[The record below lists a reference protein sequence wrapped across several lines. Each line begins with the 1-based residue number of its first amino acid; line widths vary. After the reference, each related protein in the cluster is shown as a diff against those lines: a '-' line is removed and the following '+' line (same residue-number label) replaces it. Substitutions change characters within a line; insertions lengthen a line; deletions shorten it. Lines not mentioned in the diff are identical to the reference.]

1 MTNSRAPG
9 HPSHTQRGR
18 AVELLCAQPEFNTE
32 DGRLALFQAA
42 FGGVAEAEPLIER
55 RPDLNRGPH
64 QAAVALVDYLAGYGC
79 LGGRHALAFLLDEVK
94 TRTGT
99 DRHPPIASLTRD
111 LDALCDRLPDAT
123 DCPYRDLRAFEYRDA
138 DLFFGRETFTRDLV
152 TAVDASPLVA
162 VVGPSGSGKS
172 SVVQAGLIP
181 VLRQRGDWKIGILR
195 PGDDPWGNLADCLVG
210 LLGDTYPDAL
220 VRQRAVKTLAADL
233 AAEPPSG
240 LSLPDLI
247 RLICK
252 QRQREQVLLVV
263 DQWEEHYTHHGA
275 TPTRTAGRDGL
286 AAANRF
292 ADHLI
297 TAAAATPLRVVLTLR
312 ADFYHLL
319 LAHRPL
325 ADAIRGGGLVSLS
338 PMTRDELEQAI
349 VGPARAVGLDFEGG
363 LVERILD
370 DAGREPGQLPLLE
383 FCLSRLWA
391 RRRDGC
397 LSHAAYQAIGAVGG
411 AIVQHADAVID
422 ALPETDRERARD
434 LFLRLVQLDEA
445 APDTRRRAAL
455 AEVGAC
461 AWPLVTQLAN
471 ARLLV
476 TGQDAA
482 GEQTLEVAHEALIRT
497 WPRLRGWLT
506 DARDGL
512 RLTREIERAAAV
524 WADKGRAADHRW
536 PDSRVMEAAP
546 ALTRIAARFPLGE
559 REQAFLGPMTPDDL
573 LARLADPAT
582 DHGDR
587 ARIGDRLNLLP
598 GGDPR
603 PGTGLRP
610 DGVPDIQWC
619 EIPAGTVELAIETAA
634 KGFWSRLRRGSRP
647 RRAVAPF
654 RLARYPITVRQW
666 RAFVDDP
673 DGFDALIRK
682 PYGAAPDR
690 QVGGDNHPAVNVAWV
705 EAMAYCQWLS
715 QRLGQAAADSIRLP
729 TEWEWQQA
737 AGGGEPGRQY
747 PWGPDWSDGRAN
759 TSESN
764 LGRLTAVGLYPEGAS
779 RQGAMDLA
787 GTVWEWC
794 LNRFDQPE
802 VTKPGGDAGR
812 ALRGGSWSDDPAD
825 ARVVYRF
832 RYNPPDRYNT
842 VGFRVVCACPIP
854 PITESLITGH

>member
-9 HPSHTQRGR
+9 HPSHTQRSR
-18 AVELLCAQPEFNTE
+18 AVELLCAQRDFDTE
-32 DGRLALFQAA
+32 DGRLALVQAA
-42 FGGVAEAEPLIER
+42 FGGVAGAEPLIDR
-55 RPDLNRGPH
+55 RPDLNHGPH
-64 QAAVALVDYLAGYGC
+64 HAAVALVDYLADRGC
-79 LGGRHALAFLLDEVK
+79 LNGRHALAFLLDQIK
-94 TRTGT
+94 TQTGT
-99 DRHPPIASLTRD
+99 DRQPAITDLTHD

-123 DCPYRDLRAFEYRDA
+123 DCPYRDLRAFREQDA
-138 DLFFGRETFTRDLV
+138 HLFYGRETFIQDLV
-152 TAVDASPLVA
+152 TAVDVSPLVA

-172 SVVQAGLIP
+172 SVVQAGLVP
-181 VLRQRGDWKIGILR
+181 VLRQRGGWAIGILR
-195 PGDDPWGNLADCLVG
+195 PGDDPWGNLGDCLVD
-210 LLGDTYPDAL
+210 LLGDSYPDTLA
-220 VRQRAVKTLAADL
+220 RQRTVKTLAADL

-263 DQWEEHYTHHGA
+263 DQWEEHYTHQGV
-275 TPTRTAGRDGL
+275 TPTRAAGRDGL

-292 ADHLI
+292 ADSLI
-297 TAAAATPLRVVLTLR
+297 AAAAATPLRVVLTLR

-325 ADAIRGGGLVSLS
+325 VDAIRGAGLVSLS

-391 RRRDGC
+391 RRQEGC

-445 APDTRRRAAL
+445 APDTRRRATL
-455 AEVGAC
+455 AEVGAS
-461 AWPLVTQLAN
+461 AWPLVTHLAD

-476 TGQDAA
+476 TGRDAA

-512 RLTREIERAAAV
+512 RLTQIERAAAV

-546 ALTRIAARFPLGE
+546 ALARIAVRFPLGE
-559 REQAFLGPMTPDDL
+559 RERAFLGPMTPDDL
-573 LARLADPAT
+573 LARLADPST

-619 EIPAGTVELAIETAA
+619 DIPAGTVELAIETAE
-634 KGFWSRLRRGSRP
+634 KGFWSRLRRRSRP
-647 RRAVAPF
+647 RRAVAAF
-654 RLARYPITVRQW
+654 RLAKYPITVRQW
-666 RAFVDDP
+666 QAFLDDP
-673 DGFDALIRK
+673 GGFDALIRT

-690 QVGGDNHPAVNVAWV
+690 QVGGDNHPAVNVTWV
-705 EAMAYCQWLS
+705 EAMAYCQWLTH
-715 QRLGQAAADSIRLP
+715 RLGQAAADGIRLP

-747 PWGPDWSDGRAN
+747 PWDRDWSDRRAN
-759 TSESN
+759 SSESN

-787 GTVWEWC
+787 GNVWEWC
-794 LNRFDQPE
+794 LNCYDRPE
-802 VTKPGGDAGR
+802 VTDRGGDASR
-812 ALRGGSWSDDPAD
+812 VVRGGSWDYDQSF
-825 ARVVYRF
+825 ARAAYRNRLHP
-832 RYNPPDRYNT
+832 RYRGSNI
-842 VGFRVVCACPIP
+842 GFRLVCASPI
-854 PITESLITGH
+854 H